1 MKKTLF
7 CLVLTMSFF
16 AQAQNVGVKVED
28 INSEEGTTIEIKKGV
43 KSSVGVTGSAITG
56 PIYEITQGD
65 EVIEG
70 DGAPLLKEARSNWK
84 KACTEWKKEFKDM
97 NKDNKILTM
106 NCGKQ
111 ECATAAMETVCSSKA
126 TYKLKVKMN

>member
-1 MKKTLF
+1 MKQILILLIAVFTY
-7 CLVLTMSFF
+7 S
-16 AQAQNVGVKVED
+16 AQAQNVGVNVED
-28 INSEEGTTIEIKKGV
+28 INSQEGTTIEIKKGV
-43 KSSVGVTGSAITG
+43 KSSGSIGTLVTAPLYQIT
-56 PIYEITQGD
+56 EGD
-65 EVIEG
+65 ESIEG

-84 KACTEWKKEFKDM
+84 KACSDWKKEFKEM

-126 TYKLKVKMN
+126 NYKLKVKMN

>member
-1 MKKTLF
+1 MKNTLF
-7 CLVLTMSFF
+7 CLVLTISFF
-16 AQAQNVGVKVED
+16 SQAQNVGVNVQD
-28 INSEEGTTIEIKKGV
+28 INSEEGTTIEIKKGT
-43 KSSVGVTGSAITG
+43 KSSGSIGTLVTAPLYQIT
-56 PIYEITQGD
+56 EGD

-84 KACTEWKKEFKDM
+84 KACSEWKKEFKDM